1 MKKSYVKPFAEII
14 QFQPKESIM
23 DDVDLGEDDDFGFTE
38 SVPDEW

>member
-14 QFQPKESIM
+14 HFQPKESIM
-23 DDVDLGEDDDFGFTE
+23 DIDLGEDDDIGFQE

>member
-14 QFQPKESIM
+14 KFQPEESIM
-23 DDVDLGEDDDFGFTE
+23 DDVDLGEDDDIGFQE

>member
-14 QFQPKESIM
+14 QFRPKESIM
-23 DDVDLGEDDDFGFTE
+23 DYDLGDDEDFGFTE